1 MSKKLVQ
8 KSSCVLDS
16 YYMLEVFKTYHRGI
30 DYNNPYLLIER
41 GEKKKINNFCQ
52 VLADSLRNAFEIEVD
67 VFASKKKCPYVFGE
81 TISFVKNFEKNNK
94 VFQKILV
101 P

>member
-16 YYMLEVFKTYHRGI
+16 YYMFEVFKTYHQGI

-67 VFASKKKCPYVFGE
+67 VFASKKNVHM
-81 TISFVKNFEKNNK
+81 SLVKP
-94 VFQKILV
+94 LV
-101 P
+101 S